1 MVDSRYPSHLLSLH
15 LLLASSRF
23 YLFFSNSLTR
33 FLSFIPL
40 LFREYL
46 HFSNFFLPAPYSHY
60 RSLCHLQTSLS
71 LPKCS
76 SPLAKKKGLRID
88 PVQGLQLSSVM
99 YTLTGL
105 PTRFTIITGVC
116 AFVGFSLLIL
126 LSISPNC
133 FQVRMIC
140 MMSVSIKISNFEKV
154 LGPNRWTIILDIL
167 NLNGIRWIWGGLLI
181 FLHQE
186 PFSQLNNHN
195 SSHILL
201 DSVLREASCANCW
214 RHLWPKKGVRVI
226 KKLLG
231 WFRQWK
237 IFTPDLFPC
246 RNV

>member
-76 SPLAKKKGLRID
+76 SPLAKKKGLRVD

-126 LSISPNC
+126 LSLSPNC
-133 FQVRMIC
+133 FQVRI
-140 MMSVSIKISNFEKV
+140 SVWCQYQSKYWTLKKYLDQTDEPAYWIS
-154 LGPNRWTIILDIL
+154 
-167 NLNGIRWIWGGLLI
+167 WIWMGLGGYEVVYWY
-181 FLHQE
+181 F
-186 PFSQLNNHN
+186 
-195 SSHILL
+195 
-201 DSVLREASCANCW
+201 
-214 RHLWPKKGVRVI
+214 
-226 KKLLG
+226 
-231 WFRQWK
+231 
-237 IFTPDLFPC
+237 FT
-246 RNV
+246 RNPSIN